1 MALKNGKP
9 NPLNLLDL
17 RRVDFPARHFHYT
30 NLEYGIPDKAQLI
43 NEWIFNNLNGRYYL
57 GKKLILDNTN
67 SIRYVTALGFEE
79 EKELSFFL
87 LSYSDL

>member
-9 NPLNLLDL
+9 NPLNLLGL
-17 RRVDFPARHFHYT
+17 RRVDFPARHFYYT
-30 NLEYGIPDKAQLI
+30 TLDPNKIQLI
-43 NEWIFNNLNGRYYL
+43 NDWIFNNLNGRYYL
-57 GKKLILDNTN
+57 GRKLILDHTN
-67 SIRYVTALGFEE
+67 SIQYALTLGFEE

>member
-9 NPLNLLDL
+9 NPLNLLGL

-30 NLEYGIPDKAQLI
+30 SLNQYYPIKNGQIDD
-43 NEWIFNNLNGRYYL
+43 WIYHNLNGRFYIGASL
-57 GKKLILDNTN
+57 DLDNNT
-67 SIRYVTALGFEE
+67 IIYTTKIGFEE

>member
-9 NPLNLLDL
+9 NPLNLLGL
-17 RRVDFPARHFHYT
+17 RRVGFPARHFHYT
-30 NLEYGIPDKAQLI
+30 ILGNYNPNKVQLI
-43 NEWIFNNLNGRYYL
+43 NDWIYHHLNGRYYL
-57 GKKLILDNTN
+57 GNKLVLDNTN
-67 SIRYVTALGFEE
+67 SMSYTISLGFEE

>member
-9 NPLNLLDL
+9 NPLNLLGL
-17 RRVDFPARHFHYT
+17 RRVDFPARHFYYT
-30 NLEYGIPDKAQLI
+30 TLDPNKIQLI
-43 NEWIFNNLNGRYYL
+43 NDWIFNNLNGIYYL
-57 GKKLILDNTN
+57 GRKLILDHTN
-67 SIRYVTALGFEE
+67 SIQYALTLGFEE

>member
-9 NPLNLLDL
+9 NPLNLLGL
-17 RRVDFPARHFHYT
+17 RRVQFPAHHFHYT
-30 NLEYGIPDKAQLI
+30 MLGYKLPDKTQSI
-43 NEWIFNNLNGRYYL
+43 NDWIYHNLNGRYYL
-57 GKKLILDNTN
+57 GTKLSLDDTN
-67 SIRYVTALGFEE
+67 SIRYATNLGFEE

>member
-9 NPLNLLDL
+9 NPLNLLGL

-30 NLEYGIPDKAQLI
+30 NLNFKSTKLVH
-43 NEWIFNNLNGRYYL
+43 EWIFNNLNGRYYL
-57 GKKLILDNTN
+57 GTKLILDTTN
-67 SIRYVTALGFEE
+67 SIQYVTELGFEE